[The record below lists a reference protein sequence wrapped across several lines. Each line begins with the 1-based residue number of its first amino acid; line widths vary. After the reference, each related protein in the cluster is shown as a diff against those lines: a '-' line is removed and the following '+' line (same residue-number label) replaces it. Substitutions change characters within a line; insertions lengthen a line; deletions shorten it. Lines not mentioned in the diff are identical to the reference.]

1 MAGLKSSLRR
11 GTSLSTSLTSLGVRA
26 HSQGGGGGP
35 APIVAIAPD
44 AASAPLKAAYS
55 VRRVKTGYAG
65 AAMKVSTDNNTTSTD
80 INFTDASLNSLIDDA
95 AMVTRFNLTA
105 GAAEFRTRQVYDQ
118 SGNGYHVTPGASS
131 TGPRTQ
137 RAATGDGGT
146 PGHRMTVNGY
156 GLSTDPVVANSAG
169 PFSVGN
175 PSDVLTVIVV
185 ASIRGWGGTGF
196 GTTQPGSVNTLCG
209 TLLGF
214 GQAPT
219 TNDKTHQFLATAA
232 SDGTN
237 SSDPRYGDVCAV
249 GDIYGGFIER
259 SVTWNRLRTIALRFE
274 GQNVSMFCGQT
285 KIGEE
290 TLTVPQLS
298 AVKVWLACNA
308 TNAAVGNTAN
318 VEWKEYL
325 FYQAALADAE
335 LLGIMKNCGTFFS
348 ALGDPVVPSM
358 VNQFVL
364 GQSLAGLFWTQTYT
378 PANASGFSNFPTLM
392 KAYLGYGATDDFR
405 AVPLNPGG
413 SNNGAN
419 GAPDVNGTFYGG
431 SAVQKAARDTTTFQN
446 YWYEDTSLSG
456 MAGAGPDLTAAQTA
470 VLTAVHRKRPSIIF
484 TDHGQQEALGLGSA
498 SSTAN
503 GTPADPLFGTAT
515 VQKYK
520 DGMKNTWALMRANAG
535 RPNAPI
541 VMAVLA
547 KVGSND
553 AGAEAVRQAQLQLAS
568 EVSGLTLAHITY
580 DEVLLDVVHPDDAS
594 MKRYARRLA
603 LIEANILKPGSVP
616 FWRGPRVSNAV
627 FTDGTK
633 TAIRVT
639 IDYPTGCGGDDFT
652 MGAGNCG
659 FYVKDTGAA
668 KTVTATKES
677 ATSILL
683 SLNTACVGATT
694 MQFLFGR
701 GWDPATVPMDNAA
714 SRFPTLGVAG
724 DGTGAV
730 NFPLE
735 ATVPISVN

>member
-1 MAGLKSSLRR
+1 MTGILFGHNLGLGLASPGK
-11 GTSLSTSLTSLGVRA
+11 
-26 HSQGGGGGP
+26 GGGGP

-44 AASAPLKAAYS
+44 AASAPLRAAYS

-65 AAMKVSTDNNTTSTD
+65 PAMKVSTDNNTTNTD
-80 INFTDASLNSLIDDA
+80 INFTDASLNSLVDDA
-95 AMVTRFNLTA
+95 AMATRFNLTA
-105 GAAEFRTRQVYDQ
+105 GATEFRTRQVYDQ
-118 SGNGYHVTPGASS
+118 SGNGFHVTPGASS

-137 RAATGDGGT
+137 RAATGDGGS

-169 PFSVGN
+169 PFSIGN
-175 PSDVLTVIVV
+175 PTDVLTVIVV
-185 ASIRGWGGTGF
+185 ASIRGWGGTAF
-196 GTTQPGSVNTLCG
+196 GSTQPGSVSTLCG

-219 TNDKTHQFLATAA
+219 TGDKSHQFLATAA
-232 SDGTN
+232 TDATS

-249 GDIYGGFIER
+249 GDVSGGLIER
-259 SVTWNRLRTIALRFE
+259 STTWNRLRTFALRFE
-274 GQNVSMFCGQT
+274 GQKVSMFCGQT

-290 TLTVPQLS
+290 TLTVPQLTS
-298 AVKVWLACNA
+298 VKVWLACNG
-308 TNAAVGNTAN
+308 TSAAVGNTAN

-335 LLGIMKNCGTFFS
+335 ILGIMKNCGTFFN
-348 ALGDPVVPSM
+348 ALGDPVIPSIW
-358 VNQFVL
+358 NQFVL
-364 GQSLAGLFWTQTYT
+364 GQSLAGLFWTQAYNV
-378 PANASGFSNFPTLM
+378 ANASGFSNFPTLVR
-392 KAYLGYGATDDFR
+392 AYIGHTATDDFR

-419 GAPDVNGTFYGG
+419 GAPDINGTFYGG
-431 SAVQKAARDTTTFQN
+431 SAVQKAARSTTSFQN
-446 YWYEDTSLSG
+446 YWYEDTSLAD
-456 MAGAGPDLTAAQTA
+456 MAGAGPDLTAAQAA
-470 VLTAVHRKRPSIIF
+470 VLASAHRRRPSIIF
-484 TDHGQQEALGLGSA
+484 TDHGQQEALGLGA
-498 SSTAN
+498 DASTAN
-503 GTPADPLFGTAT
+503 GASGDPLFGTAT

-520 DGMKNTWALMRANAG
+520 DGMKNTWSLMRANAG

-547 KVGSND
+547 KVGGND
-553 AGAEAVRQAQLQLAS
+553 AGAEAVRQAQLQLAA
-568 EVSGLTLAHITY
+568 EVPNLTLAHITY

-616 FWRGPRVSNAV
+616 YWRGPRVASAV
-627 FTDGTK
+627 FTSGAK
-633 TAIRVT
+633 TAVRVA
-639 IDYPTGCGGDDFT
+639 IEYPVGCGGDDIT
-652 MGAGNCG
+652 MGAGDCG
-659 FYVKDTGAA
+659 FYVKDSVGA

-677 ATSILL
+677 AASVLL
-683 SLNTACVGATT
+683 SLNSACVGATT

-714 SRFPTLGVAG
+714 SKFPTLGVAG

-730 NFPLE
+730 SFPLE
-735 ATVPISVN
+735 ATAPITVN